1 MVLRFRQQ
9 RICTGSYRYIS
20 IMQKGGM
27 RVLIIEDSKIYITK
41 GDDAT
46 LNVEIAL
53 VQDSDEML

>member
-1 MVLRFRQQ
+1 
-9 RICTGSYRYIS
+9 
-20 IMQKGGM
+20 MQKGGM